1 MNQGF
6 RPGAPDSDDSAVE
19 DDDEDLSYEGEQEEV
34 KLMKVMKTPS
44 PGTDETQALKETR
57 KLIAELPLDP
67 AVQSEQE
74 ATHLRILMAAA
85 KAADISAEG
94 SFVPPAIVTN
104 LLKVTSALLGVVEAS
119 NDRQS
124 QLGFQLDENVSW
136 TASLDKIVKKRTS
149 KGSSLP
155 SKSSENIWRGLQ
167 GLMDR
172 QLKQERRIKDLDSEL
187 KTSTTK
193 VDQIKLF

>member
-1 MNQGF
+1 MIVSTRDYVTWKNPLTDYFSRCNPCLILILPLVTLPLGGVPRNHAKTTEKGHSATRALSMNQGF

-124 QLGFQLDENVSW
+124 QLGFQLDENVS
-136 TASLDKIVKKRTS
+136 
-149 KGSSLP
+149 
-155 SKSSENIWRGLQ
+155 
-167 GLMDR
+167 
-172 QLKQERRIKDLDSEL
+172 
-187 KTSTTK
+187 
-193 VDQIKLF
+193 